1 MQRLCNGRPVF
12 LQLLHRAMQPRRV
25 MFTVTK
31 DVEVAVNVDAEGDS
45 RLTGSHAPQPTS
57 WLWNCTAPGGS
68 LKACPGNLQITHR
81 GCHMIPRR
89 LIVSAGMAVLFA
101 AASVAASRDRVG
113 VQPTQPSCK
122 LRESNA
128 EALLILSNYYPGYW
142 WDHTDLTIAV
152 QPHPKATEEQ
162 VQAVQDAIAT
172 WSDVL
177 DDCFDGLITLTD
189 VTGSDQNP
197 QQAAD
202 IVVHFVPKAGG
213 VAFGGYAICGDHGC
227 PNILVRSDLPPAL
240 GADPYS
246 PQYIEWVALHEIGHA
261 LGLGHATNLLE
272 TTDLMGYGWPTLGDP
287 VLSQCDIDALA
298 YIFAWAL
305 EGTEPQPP
313 GPGPFVCDAE

>member
-1 MQRLCNGRPVF
+1 MV
-12 LQLLHRAMQPRRV
+12 
-25 MFTVTK
+25 
-31 DVEVAVNVDAEGDS
+31 
-45 RLTGSHAPQPTS
+45 
-57 WLWNCTAPGGS
+57 
-68 LKACPGNLQITHR
+68 
-81 GCHMIPRR
+81 PRR
-89 LIVSAGMAVLFA
+89 LIVSAGMAVLLA
-101 AASVAASRDRVG
+101 AASVAASREKVG

-122 LRESNA
+122 LPESNA
-128 EALLILSNYYPGYW
+128 EALVILSNFYPGYW

-162 VQAVQDAIAT
+162 VQAIQDAIAT

-177 DDCFDGLITLTD
+177 EDCFDGLITLTD
-189 VTGSDQNP
+189 VTGSDRNP

-213 VAFGGYAICGDHGC
+213 VVFGGFAICGDHGC

-240 GADPYS
+240 GRDPYS
-246 PQYIEWVALHEIGHA
+246 PQYIEWLALHEIGHA

-272 TTDLMGYGWPTLGDP
+272 STDLMGYGWPDLGDP

-313 GPGPFVCDAE
+313 GPGPFVCDAK